1 MQFRAGEI
9 SKVTSWFRLR
19 FTGHIL
25 KPGTPEMVA
34 LLHPALAEKEDSA
47 KDGVLGGAEVAVT
60 VIVFELVAPLGSLN
74 VSVIV

>member
-1 MQFRAGEI
+1 
-9 SKVTSWFRLR
+9 
-19 FTGHIL
+19 
-25 KPGTPEMVA
+25 MVA